1 MKASNHMISFEK
13 KKNKAKKKQYFPEKI
28 LSSETFIFPL

>member
-1 MKASNHMISFEK
+1 MKASNHMISFEN
-13 KKNKAKKKQYFPEKI
+13 KNKQKEQYFPEQI